1 MENIINV
8 NALREALASGMSS
21 ATIHDWVD
29 DTIVAM
35 GYFNQYYGNN
45 YVAVSKENLQPGDI
59 VMFNYR
65 GYYGIGHVG
74 IYIGDGKMIHA
85 ENSSTGVIISDI
97 FSGYYGARYVGARR
111 IV

>member
-45 YVAVSKENLQPGDI
+45 YVAVSKENIEKVQRELDRLECKVCQ
-59 VMFNYR
+59 MCFKY
-65 GYYGIGHVG
+65 
-74 IYIGDGKMIHA
+74 M
-85 ENSSTGVIISDI
+85 
-97 FSGYYGARYVGARR
+97 
-111 IV
+111 

>member
-45 YVAVSKENLQPGDI
+45 YVAVSKENIEKVQRELDRLECKVCQ
-59 VMFNYR
+59 MYFKY
-65 GYYGIGHVG
+65 
-74 IYIGDGKMIHA
+74 M
-85 ENSSTGVIISDI
+85 
-97 FSGYYGARYVGARR
+97 
-111 IV
+111 

>member
-1 MENIINV
+1 MDNIINV

-45 YVAVSKENLQPGDI
+45 YVAVSKENIEKVQRELDRLECKVCQ
-59 VMFNYR
+59 MCFKY
-65 GYYGIGHVG
+65 
-74 IYIGDGKMIHA
+74 M
-85 ENSSTGVIISDI
+85 
-97 FSGYYGARYVGARR
+97 
-111 IV
+111 

>member
-45 YVAVSKENLQPGDI
+45 YVAVSKENIEKVQRELDRLECKVCQMCFKYMYKSRP
-59 VMFNYR
+59 
-65 GYYGIGHVG
+65 
-74 IYIGDGKMIHA
+74 
-85 ENSSTGVIISDI
+85 
-97 FSGYYGARYVGARR
+97 SGFQRVY
-111 IV
+111 

>member
-21 ATIHDWVD
+21 ATIHDWID

-45 YVAVSKENLQPGDI
+45 YVAVSKENIEKVQRELDRLECKACQ
-59 VMFNYR
+59 MYFKY
-65 GYYGIGHVG
+65 
-74 IYIGDGKMIHA
+74 M
-85 ENSSTGVIISDI
+85 
-97 FSGYYGARYVGARR
+97 
-111 IV
+111 

>member
-45 YVAVSKENLQPGDI
+45 YVAVSKENIDKVQRELDRLECKVCQ
-59 VMFNYR
+59 MCFKY
-65 GYYGIGHVG
+65 
-74 IYIGDGKMIHA
+74 M
-85 ENSSTGVIISDI
+85 
-97 FSGYYGARYVGARR
+97 
-111 IV
+111 